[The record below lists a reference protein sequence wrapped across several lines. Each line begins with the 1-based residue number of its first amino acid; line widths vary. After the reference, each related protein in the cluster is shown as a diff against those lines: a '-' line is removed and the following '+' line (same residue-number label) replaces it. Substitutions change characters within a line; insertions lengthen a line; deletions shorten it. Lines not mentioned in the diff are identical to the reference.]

1 MPPAPPPGAPSDAS
15 LSPLSLPATP
25 PSRTPVARAPAAA
38 ARRAPSAHPDDD
50 APPPSAADL
59 AADLLALEATIQAD
73 VLLLATA
80 PVAAGALPPIA
91 APTADESSPSGVPR
105 AAFIESVLAL
115 HAIVTRK
122 LYRAAGV
129 SLEPYFRRH
138 FRLSRAQVYRL
149 LDCALLYLDFAD
161 RDAAHAMDPDRLAP
175 YPLKQRVCKTIR
187 ALAPD
192 AGWRQQLWARTL
204 EQHAIAQGGARP
216 ATVPPTPTDPVL
228 AALVAPAISHV
239 DDLTSKHIKEVWDT
253 MLTDDAVRAE
263 VEAAVA
269 ARAVVS
275 EPEFPAG
282 TPIGD
287 DAGSSTRSSG
297 SRSAPVNRSAA
308 TAPTINPSLAGSTLA
323 QRRRGRRNVAGTSST
338 HSAPPSVSS
347 PPALPP
353 WRATPHALQAA
364 GDDDLLSTAIAVLQ
378 ELAERGHLLQ
388 PYTRDG
394 WEEMIVKW
402 RFMRAPPAIA
412 RRASMAAAPWP
423 SPTDPPV
430 SATFYAPVPHAHAPP
445 SSHDMDVDAIPTHH
459 DLAAGLAA
467 FAPPPPPPPPAG
479 PTTHAPPMPWFTP
492 GTAAAAAAAHALAA
506 AVSPTATTASPAPQ
520 YAPPTTTTTTV
531 STAAPSVPASSSAAS
546 TAASSQSPWAVAESQ
561 FSAAGTDRPLA
572 RRARALASPLAY
584 SAPPQLRARSA
595 MLGAGSA
602 PPPPPPP
609 PPPGLAT
616 TAWHVDHH
624 AAAVALMM
632 AANGAATHAP
642 PPPAATLPAVARAQW
657 TAPAADATW
666 GAALAP
672 PPPPPSMMAQEHV
685 HAGGNPGMAPAEWA
699 WWAAT
704 AAAAE
709 HGTAPMQ
716 QQGQGQQHGVMGAA
730 SVSSMASHHSAM

>member
-1 MPPAPPPGAPSDAS
+1 MIPAMPPSAPPPSAPSDAS
-15 LSPLSLPATP
+15 LSPLSLPSTP
-25 PSRTPVARAPAAA
+25 PSRPPARTNATT
-38 ARRAPSAHPDDD
+38 RRAPSASHLDMD

-91 APTADESSPSGVPR
+91 APTADASSPSGVPR

-161 RDAAHAMDPDRLAP
+161 RDASNAIDPDRLTP

-216 ATVPPTPTDPVL
+216 ATVPPTLTDPVL

-253 MLTDDAVRAE
+253 MLTDDAVRAD

-269 ARAVVS
+269 ARAVAS
-275 EPEFPAG
+275 EPESPSAADG
-282 TPIGD
+282 TPVANNND

-297 SRSAPVNRSAA
+297 SRSALANRGA
-308 TAPTINPSLAGSTLA
+308 TAPTINASPAGSSLA
-323 QRRRGRRNVAGTSST
+323 QRRRGRRSAGTTGST

-347 PPALPP
+347 PPDLPP
-353 WRATPHALQAA
+353 WRVSPHALQAA
-364 GDDDLLSTAIAVLQ
+364 GDDDLLSTVIAVLQ

-394 WEEMIVKW
+394 WEEMVVKW

-430 SATFYAPVPHAHAPP
+430 SATFFAPVPHAHAAP
-445 SSHDMDVDAIPTHH
+445 SSHDMDVDAIPSHH

-467 FAPPPPPPPPAG
+467 FAPPPPSTAA
-479 PTTHAPPMPWFTP
+479 TACHAPMPWFTP
-492 GTAAAAAAAHALAA
+492 GTTAVAAHALAA
-506 AVSPTATTASPAPQ
+506 AATVSPTAATGSPAPQ
-520 YAPPTTTTTTV
+520 YAATAGSTTAT
-531 STAAPSVPASSSAAS
+531 SVPASSSAAS
-546 TAASSQSPWAVAESQ
+546 TATSLSPWAVAETQ
-561 FSAAGTDRPLA
+561 FAAVADRPIA

-584 SAPPQLRARSA
+584 TAPPHVHARSA
-595 MLGAGSA
+595 MMTGSA
-602 PPPPPPP
+602 PPPAMAGSVP
-609 PPPGLAT
+609 A
-616 TAWHVDHH
+616 TAWHDHH

-632 AANGAATHAP
+632 AA
-642 PPPAATLPAVARAQW
+642 
-657 TAPAADATW
+657 
-666 GAALAP
+666 
-672 PPPPPSMMAQEHV
+672 S
-685 HAGGNPGMAPAEWA
+685 GGR
-699 WWAAT
+699 
-704 AAAAE
+704 
-709 HGTAPMQ
+709 
-716 QQGQGQQHGVMGAA
+716 QGQQSVMDAS